1 MFRFIGEETVSDYNL
16 PALTDAPTWIIDP
29 IDGTMNFIH
38 AFPHIC
44 ISVALTV
51 NKELQIGIIYN
62 PILQQL
68 FTARKGHGAF
78 LNEKPI
84 TSSSVEG
91 KRFNVLIKPNILL

>member
-1 MFRFIGEETVSDYNL
+1 VFRFIGEETVSHYDL

-29 IDGTMNFIH
+29 IDGTTNFIH
-38 AFPHIC
+38 SFPHIC

-68 FTARKGHGAF
+68 FTAKRGQGAF
-78 LNEKPI
+78 LNERPI
-84 TSSSVEG
+84 TSSNVEG
-91 KRFNVLIKPNILL
+91 KSFNILIKLNILP